1 MGQVSNFKYGII
13 SKVKFYNPSKVCIMA
28 RRPRVDFI
36 GFHHV
41 ANQGMYNNKILPTI
55 IEKNRFLE
63 IVCKACNTY
72 DITLHDYCL
81 MDNHYHLLLET
92 RRENLSFFMRQ
103 INGSYAIYF
112 NRKQDR
118 SGPLWQ
124 GRYKS
129 WHIIHEEYLHYTI
142 KYIEYD
148 PIKADLSFFVS
159 DYPYTL
165 SAAIFGTEP
174 VVECAKESMLIE
186 KFSPQELKEFLEK
199 DLSKDELGAL
209 QDENRKKVTK
219 EKKASK
225 QERSIP
231 LKKYFLNITN
241 KKDRNSAM
249 NKAYIDGYTQGEI
262 ARELDVSSA
271 LVSHCIKNI

>member
-1 MGQVSNFKYGII
+1 
-13 SKVKFYNPSKVCIMA
+13 MA
-28 RRPRVDFI
+28 RKPRVDFI

-41 ANQGMYNNKILPTI
+41 ANQGMHNNKILATI

-118 SGPLWQ
+118 SGPLWL

-129 WHIIHEEYLHYTI
+129 WHIIHEEYLDYTI

-165 SAAIFGTEP
+165 SAAILGPEP
-174 VVECAKESMLIE
+174 VVECAKKSILIE
-186 KFSPQELKEFLEK
+186 RFTQSELKEFLGK

-209 QDENRKKVTK
+209 DDEKRKKITK
-219 EKKASK
+219 DKKGPK

-231 LKKYFLNITN
+231 IADYFKDSSDKNERN
-241 KKDRNSAM
+241 KAM
-249 NKAYIDGYTQGEI
+249 NKAYKDGYSQGEI
-262 ARELDVSSA
+262 ARELGVSSA
-271 LVSHCIKNI
+271 LVSHCIINL

>member
-1 MGQVSNFKYGII
+1 
-13 SKVKFYNPSKVCIMA
+13 MA
-28 RRPRVDFI
+28 RKPRVDFI

-41 ANQGMYNNKILPTI
+41 ANQGMHNNKILATI

-118 SGPLWQ
+118 SGPLWL

-129 WHIIHEEYLHYTI
+129 WHIIHEEYLDYTI
-142 KYIEYD
+142 K
-148 PIKADLSFFVS
+148 
-159 DYPYTL
+159 
-165 SAAIFGTEP
+165 
-174 VVECAKESMLIE
+174 
-186 KFSPQELKEFLEK
+186 
-199 DLSKDELGAL
+199 
-209 QDENRKKVTK
+209 
-219 EKKASK
+219 
-225 QERSIP
+225 
-231 LKKYFLNITN
+231 
-241 KKDRNSAM
+241 
-249 NKAYIDGYTQGEI
+249 
-262 ARELDVSSA
+262 
-271 LVSHCIKNI
+271 